1 MHDFFERSRVAF
13 WGASAGVIILFLF
26 LVAFA
31 GLGISQVTW
40 LSVAVL
46 ALLVAFTIHSIRL
59 GRAMRAAGGNDRLS
73 RSLNSLRERRG
84 F

>member
-1 MHDFFERSRVAF
+1 MNEFLERSRVAF
-13 WGASAGVIILFLF
+13 WGASLGVIILFLF

-46 ALLVAFTIHSIRL
+46 ALLVAFAIHAIRL
-59 GRAMRAAGGNDRLS
+59 GRTMRGTGGNDRLS